1 MTLLSLRP
9 SDIVRSIGG
18 GVLGTVTAGV
28 GYSQGNF
35 WAVLIGSAIG
45 AGSVAWTFGIWL
57 RDRSFAFLRLQN
69 RELFDELSKM
79 RAEIAAAR
87 HEATCHTMRAD
98 ALGSP
103 HSEGS

>member
-1 MTLLSLRP
+1 MTLFPLRLSE
-9 SDIVRSIGG
+9 IARSIGG
-18 GVLGTVTAGV
+18 GVIGTITAGV

-57 RDRSFAFLRLQN
+57 RDRSFEFLRIQN
-69 RELFDELSKM
+69 RELADELAKL
-79 RAEIAAAR
+79 RTEIASTRCQAVCRTMPAA
-87 HEATCHTMRAD
+87 D
-98 ALGSP
+98 LGRP

>member
-1 MTLLSLRP
+1 MTIFNLQP
-9 SDIVRSIGG
+9 SEIARSIGG
-18 GVLGTVTAGV
+18 GLIGTITAGV

-57 RDRSFAFLRLQN
+57 RDRSFEFLRLQN
-69 RELFDELSKM
+69 RELFEELRQL
-79 RAEIAAAR
+79 RAEISTQR
-87 HEATCHTMRAD
+87 CQATCHTMPAAD
-98 ALGSP
+98 LGHP